1 MSGKFRAGLDDMV
14 LAIVIWLC
22 TLPLVGL
29 LVVPFFGLKIG
40 LIAAAALF
48 IVAMVICW
56 GVCSWKI
63 FKS

>member
-1 MSGKFRAGLDDMV
+1 MGREDMA

-40 LIAAAALF
+40 LAVAAAAF
-48 IVAMVICW
+48 IAALLICW
-56 GVCSWKI
+56 GICGWKLS
-63 FKS
+63 KS

>member
-1 MSGKFRAGLDDMV
+1 MLEKFKLGMDDMA

-29 LVVPFFGLKIG
+29 LVVPFFGLKVG
-40 LIAAAALF
+40 LIAAVVLF
-48 IVAMVICW
+48 IVSMVICW

-63 FKS
+63 FKT

>member
-1 MSGKFRAGLDDMV
+1 MFEKFKSGLDDMA
-14 LAIVIWLC
+14 LAFIIWMC

-29 LVVPFFGLKIG
+29 LVVPFFGLKVG
-40 LIAAAALF
+40 LIFAGALF
-48 IVAMVICW
+48 IAAMVICW